1 MECHGSASGS
11 AGVAVCAKIAHRA
24 CRVPQQLEIGTARVC
39 VHAAL
44 DDVQEPLV
52 AGRHASAGRPSRL
65 LERDRRPKKRMKR
78 EGKPPEELQVF
89 ESLNHPMLTI
99 E

>member
-1 MECHGSASGS
+1 MEYHGSASGS

-24 CRVPQQLEIGTARVC
+24 CRVPHQLQAGTARVC

-44 DDVQEPLV
+44 DDVQEPRV

-65 LERDRRPKKRMKR
+65 AERDRRPTRMKR
-78 EGKPPEELQVF
+78 EGKPREELQVF